1 MPNLK
6 KIESSEVINKP
17 KMNFSNKQKLA
28 LYLIGVFMVGF
39 LGGIAGIYFL
49 IHQGYLAKNTNLG
62 LVTKETLT
70 VDENSATID
79 AVNKVSPAVV
89 SIVSTSEVPNL
100 FGGTSTQEGGGSG
113 FIITSDGL
121 IFTNKHVV
129 SDTTAT
135 YKVFTADGKS
145 YPAKIQSTDPL
156 EDMAVIK
163 IDAKDLPV
171 VQLGNS
177 DDLKIGQRVI
187 AIGNALGLENSVTA
201 GIISAKDRSIQA
213 SSPFGQTA
221 EELQGLLQTDAPI
234 NPGNSGG
241 PLVNLEGQV
250 VGINTAVAEG
260 SQSVGFAIPINDA
273 KTAIT
278 SVEKSGTIIR
288 PYLGVRY
295 ISVTPD
301 IANFNNLS
309 VKEGALIYAQGGAAV
324 ISGSPAD
331 KIGLKSGDIIT
342 AINGEPIDQDHSL
355 RRRLTQYQPNDE
367 IEITYIRDGKE
378 NKVKVKLG
386 ELK

>member
-1 MPNLK
+1 MPISK
-6 KIESSEVINKP
+6 KIESLNESNKP
-17 KMNFSNKQKLA
+17 KLTFSNKQKLA
-28 LYLIGVFMVGF
+28 LYIIGVFIVGF

-49 IHQGYLAKNTNLG
+49 IHQGYLSKNTDLG
-62 LVTKETLT
+62 IVTKETLK

-89 SIVSTSEVPNL
+89 SIISTSQVPNF
-100 FGGTSTQEGGGSG
+100 FGGTSEQQGGGSG

-129 SDTTAT
+129 SDSSASYT
-135 YKVFTADGKS
+135 VFTSDGKNYS
-145 YPAKIQSTDPL
+145 AKIQTTDPL
-156 EDMAVIK
+156 MDMAVIK

-171 VQLGNS
+171 VELGNS

-187 AIGNALGLENSVTA
+187 AIGNALGLENTVTA
-201 GIISAKDRSIQA
+201 GIISAKDRSIEAQ
-213 SSPFGQTA
+213 SPFGQTA

-241 PLVNLEGQV
+241 PLINLAGQV

-260 SQSVGFAIPINDA
+260 SQSVGFAIPVNDA
-273 KTAIT
+273 KTAIN
-278 SVEKSGTIIR
+278 SVEKSGKIVR

-301 IANFNNLS
+301 IADYNNLP
-309 VKEGALIYAQGGAAV
+309 VKNGALIYAQGGAAV
-324 ISGSPAD
+324 VAGSPAD
-331 KIGLKSGDIIT
+331 KAGLKSGDIIT
-342 AINGEPIDQDHSL
+342 AINGETIDQDHSL
-355 RRRLTQYQPNDE
+355 RRRLTQYQPGDE
-367 IEITYIRDGKE
+367 VEITFVRDGKE

-386 ELK
+386 EMK